1 VPTETDNSSIGVSPQ
16 AVQTIDEAVKNVEEL
31 TGPGSLQARKIKILQ
46 TYNNFA
52 KEISR
57 AGKLEDLHRL
67 LSAEEKALQDDAR
80 WMVEYSGLYR
90 RLLLAEAKLDTVRS
104 DVLRLVHERIAEFY
118 PDAKLILPSSDVG
131 ERIAELVNQWA
142 KQSEQLLA
150 NAASRYKRWRLRRR
164 ALDSLNKVVLLF
176 GVLGL
181 GFEIFWDYLH
191 DFVKEHFPEFMN
203 VLQNHW
209 HGAPA
214 FRERTISMVVLVIV
228 LAANEFILRPLLEE
242 RLLTNQRKDF
252 LVSLDQICLNHV
264 QILCHIALMENS
276 IRDYVVRDKK
286 ETT

>member
-1 VPTETDNSSIGVSPQ
+1 MPIKTDNSSIGISPR
-16 AVQTIDEAVKNVEEL
+16 AVQAIDEAVKKVEEL
-31 TGPGSLQARKIKILQ
+31 TDAGSLQARKIRILQ

-90 RLLLAEAKLDTVRS
+90 RLLLAEAKLDTARS
-104 DVLRLVHERIAEFY
+104 DVLKLVHERLAELY

-131 ERIAELVNQWA
+131 ERIAKLVNQWA
-142 KQSEQLLA
+142 KQSEQLLTD
-150 NAASRYKRWRLRRR
+150 AASRYKRWRLRRL
-164 ALDSLNKVVLLF
+164 ALDSLNKIVLLF

-191 DFVKEHFPEFMN
+191 DFVKDHFPAFMSI
-203 VLQNHW
+203 LKNHW
-209 HGAPA
+209 HGAPS

-228 LAANEFILRPLLEE
+228 LAANEFILRPRLEE
-242 RLLTNQRKDF
+242 RLLANQRKDF
-252 LVSLDQICLNHV
+252 FVSLDQICLNHV
-264 QILCHIALMENS
+264 LILCQIALMENS

-286 ETT
+286 ETS